1 MNKKYK
7 RYLDEIE
14 RTEAKIAELQE
25 YLKITKAALKQEEEL
40 EMIKAIRS
48 MKLKGRDLFD
58 VLNQMQNGNVSL
70 EISGEAEESVSPEVN
85 EIAVQEKA
93 PERED
98 KHDEYEEMEYKNCNV
113 GSKSWNDVG
122 NQCYRICLRTG

>member
-25 YLKITKAALKQEEEL
+25 YLKLTKAALKQEEEL

-85 EIAVQEKA
+85 EIVVQEKA

-98 KHDEYEEMEYKNCNV
+98 KHDKYEEME
-113 GSKSWNDVG
+113 
-122 NQCYRICLRTG
+122 

>member
-25 YLKITKAALKQEEEL
+25 YLKLTKAALKQEEEL

-85 EIAVQEKA
+85 VIAVQEKA

-98 KHDEYEEMEYKNCNV
+98 KHDEYEEME
-113 GSKSWNDVG
+113 
-122 NQCYRICLRTG
+122 

>member
-14 RTEAKIAELQE
+14 RTEAKIVELQE
-25 YLKITKAALKQEEEL
+25 YLKTTKAALKQEEEL

-48 MKLKGRDLFD
+48 MKLQGRDLFD
-58 VLNQMQNGNVSL
+58 ILNQMQNGNVSL
-70 EISGEAEESVSPEVN
+70 EINGGAEEDASPEMN

-98 KHDEYEEMEYKNCNV
+98 KHDEYEEME
-113 GSKSWNDVG
+113 
-122 NQCYRICLRTG
+122 

>member
-25 YLKITKAALKQEEEL
+25 YLKATKAALKQEEEL

-58 VLNQMQNGNVSL
+58 ILNQIQNGNVSL
-70 EISGEAEESVSPEVN
+70 EITGEAENGVSPEEN
-85 EIAVQEKA
+85 ETMVQEEA

-98 KHDEYEEMEYKNCNV
+98 EYDENKETE
-113 GSKSWNDVG
+113 
-122 NQCYRICLRTG
+122 

>member
-14 RTEAKIAELQE
+14 RTEAKIVELQE
-25 YLKITKAALKQEEEL
+25 YLKTTKAALKQEEEL
-40 EMIKAIRS
+40 EMVKAIRS

-58 VLNQMQNGNVSL
+58 ILNQMQNGNVSL
-70 EISGEAEESVSPEVN
+70 EISEEEAEEKETASLNVN
-85 EIAVQEKA
+85 ETTVPKTA

-98 KHDEYEEMEYKNCNV
+98 KQDEYEEME
-113 GSKSWNDVG
+113 
-122 NQCYRICLRTG
+122 

>member
-25 YLKITKAALKQEEEL
+25 YLKTTKAALKQEEEL

-58 VLNQMQNGNVSL
+58 ILNQIQNGNVSL
-70 EISGEAEESVSPEVN
+70 EITGEAENGVSPEEN
-85 EIAVQEKA
+85 ETMVQEEA

-98 KHDEYEEMEYKNCNV
+98 EYDENKETE
-113 GSKSWNDVG
+113 
-122 NQCYRICLRTG
+122 

>member
-14 RTEAKIAELQE
+14 KTEAKIAELQE
-25 YLKITKAALKQEEEL
+25 YLKTTKAALKQEEEL

-98 KHDEYEEMEYKNCNV
+98 KHDEYEEME
-113 GSKSWNDVG
+113 
-122 NQCYRICLRTG
+122 

>member
-25 YLKITKAALKQEEEL
+25 YLKTTKAALKQEEEL

-85 EIAVQEKA
+85 EIVVQEKA

-98 KHDEYEEMEYKNCNV
+98 KHDKYEEME
-113 GSKSWNDVG
+113 
-122 NQCYRICLRTG
+122 

>member
-25 YLKITKAALKQEEEL
+25 YLKLTKAALKQEEEL

-70 EISGEAEESVSPEVN
+70 EISGEAEESVSLEVN

-98 KHDEYEEMEYKNCNV
+98 KHDENEEME
-113 GSKSWNDVG
+113 
-122 NQCYRICLRTG
+122 